1 MTLQSN
7 FSNSVKIAYKNSGKT
22 LSEFSNEI
30 GVSRATLQGILKG
43 SNNSRTDT
51 IEVVADGLN
60 TNPLALLSTPCGEY
74 EFAFI
79 QSLLHLSDAAS
90 ALPDDEK
97 EVLAAHCHAII
108 SILFG
113 AKSKSPQK

>member
-1 MTLQSN
+1 MTLQDN

-43 SNNSRTDT
+43 NSNSRTDT

-60 TNPLALLSTPCGEY
+60 TNPLALLSIPCGES
-74 EFAFI
+74 ELAFI
-79 QSLLHLSDAAS
+79 LSLFQLSDAAS

-97 EVLAAHCHAII
+97 EELAAHCHAII
-108 SILFG
+108 RILFNE
-113 AKSKSPQK
+113 KSKSPQK